1 MIKYRKNVYI
11 KPQKNIITIKSNYL
25 IFYTIHGFMG
35 QFFSFNLFTTTY
47 VIIQKYLVNGSNDDS
62 FIKWE
67 KNIKFNDKNIVLI
80 FICLVFRLHFYVL
93 MFINNSAQSKMLNT
107 KNGRRD
113 RRGSYLL
120 LLLYIIVFI
129 VLVITISFL
138 FSSC

>member
-1 MIKYRKNVYI
+1 
-11 KPQKNIITIKSNYL
+11 
-25 IFYTIHGFMG
+25 MG
-35 QFFSFNLFTTTY
+35 QFFSFNLSTTTY
-47 VIIQKYLVNGSNDDS
+47 VIIHKYLVNGSNDDS

-67 KNIKFNDKNIVLI
+67 KNIKFNDKNIVPI

-93 MFINNSAQSKMLNT
+93 MFINNSAQSKMLIT